1 MKEPTPELIAE
12 INALQSMCTEEI
24 RKRYAALLGVDLERS
39 MNCNE
44 LRAGIAYK
52 LQELF
57 YGMSIPADVVKAIES
72 AGEPASG
79 TGRLLAGT
87 KIVRRWKGED
97 HEIEMR
103 ADGLVEYRRSTGLCP
118 PWRAGS
124 PALTGTEKSSLGL
137 RDDTRNGNW
146 PCADGKAV
154 RRLHEEEQRGRP

>member
-1 MKEPTPELIAE
+1 
-12 INALQSMCTEEI
+12 
-24 RKRYAALLGVDLERS
+24 
-39 MNCNE
+39 MNCSE

-52 LQELF
+52 LQERF

-103 ADGLVEYRRSTGLCP
+103 ADGLVEYRGAIYRSLSAVA
-118 PWRAGS
+118 RRI
-124 PALTGTEKSSLGL
+124 TGTNWNGKIFFGL
-137 RDDTRNGNW
+137 KR
-146 PCADGKAV
+146 
-154 RRLHEEEQRGRP
+154 

>member
-12 INALQSMCTEEI
+12 INALQSMRTEEI
-24 RKRYAALLGVDLERS
+24 RKRYAALLGVDLERC
-39 MNCNE
+39 MNCSE

-52 LQELF
+52 LQERF
-57 YGMSIPADVVKAIES
+57 YGMSIPVDVVKAIES

-103 ADGLVEYRRSTGLCP
+103 ADGLVEYRGAIYRSLSAVA
-118 PWRAGS
+118 RRI
-124 PALTGTEKSSLGL
+124 TGTNWNGKIFFGL
-137 RDDTRNGNW
+137 KR
-146 PCADGKAV
+146 
-154 RRLHEEEQRGRP
+154 